1 MTPRPPRRRD
11 RGFSVLVNDRIARM
25 LEAEGRK
32 YGLTPRLAA
41 RELLRVIAEDNLF
54 EAVLGDEYGAPKDG
68 VRP

>member
-1 MTPRPPRRRD
+1 MPSPSQKRQ
-11 RGFSVLVNDRIARM
+11 GFTIRVNDRIARM

-41 RELLRVIAEDNLF
+41 REILRVIAEDNLI